1 MHIAAGYTPAPIETL
16 KDPSPDPRTF
26 PRSAGYT
33 VVMSGMDE
41 DRPPVRGPGRQEAEG
56 KSPEV
61 SPLLVS
67 MFGRYTEGYLA
78 RHFHAVRLSK
88 AQRPDP
94 IALRGKPLIVY
105 FNHPSWWDPLIC
117 LQLAAQFFP
126 ERKHYG
132 PIDAAALGKYQFFE
146 RLGFFGIEPGT
157 ARGARRFLAVSKE
170 ILSRPDTAL
179 WIAAEGRFTDP
190 RERPIQLRSG
200 LGHLATRVRQAVLL
214 PLALEYPFWEERS
227 PEALARFG
235 EEIPTGDADLGA
247 ADWMPILAD
256 GLESALEALA
266 VEALARDRS
275 RFDVLVG
282 GSAGAGVGG
291 VYDAWRRLK
300 ARFKGERFRP
310 EHGDEDLP
318 PPRRRS

>member
-1 MHIAAGYTPAPIETL
+1 MAQ
-16 KDPSPDPRTF
+16 
-26 PRSAGYT
+26 
-33 VVMSGMDE
+33 MDE
-41 DRPPVRGPGRQEAEG
+41 DELPERVQDRQARSGKPPEI
-56 KSPEV
+56 

-67 MFGRYTEGYLA
+67 MFGRYTERYLS

-88 AQRPDP
+88 SQRPDP
-94 IALRGKPLIVY
+94 VAVRGKPLIVY

-117 LQLAAQFFP
+117 LQLAGQFFP

-157 ARGARRFLAVSKE
+157 ARGARRFLAVSQE

-179 WIAAEGRFTDP
+179 WIAAEGRFSDP
-190 RERPIQLRSG
+190 RERPVQLRSG
-200 LGHLATRVRQAVLL
+200 IGHLANRVRQAVLL

-235 EEIPTGDADLGA
+235 EEIPTGDADLKA
-247 ADWMPILAD
+247 SDWTPILEES
-256 GLESALEALA
+256 LETALEALA
-266 VEALARDRS
+266 GESLARDRS
-275 RFDVLVG
+275 RFDVLLG
-282 GSAGAGVGG
+282 GNAGVGG

-300 ARFKGERFRP
+300 VRFKGERFRP
-310 EHGDEDLP
+310 EHGEEEP
-318 PPRRRS
+318 PVPPRRKI